1 MKNYFKYD
9 TVREIIEAYWNSDFG
24 YGTFPEFMNAEA
36 EEGGAE

>member
-24 YGTFPEFMNAEA
+24 YGTFLDAEA
-36 EEGGAE
+36 EEGVAE